1 MMGELLDIIDGIIDE
16 GGLDGYEGSIPNS
29 PAASADGTTAVNSP
43 EASGDGTASTNELP
57 RSSSLP

>member
-29 PAASADGTTAVNSP
+29 PAASADGTIAVNSP
-43 EASGDGTASTNELP
+43 DASADGTASTN
-57 RSSSLP
+57 